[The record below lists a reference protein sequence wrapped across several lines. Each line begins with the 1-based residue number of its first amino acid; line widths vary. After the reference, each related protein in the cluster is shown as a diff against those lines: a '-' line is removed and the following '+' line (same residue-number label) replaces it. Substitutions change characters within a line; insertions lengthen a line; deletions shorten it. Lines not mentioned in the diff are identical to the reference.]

1 MKGFKYRSWQDNVS
15 DIRTVMTYV
24 AQDVSKQCAI
34 QVKDQRAEYKLQSS
48 NQPEC
53 EDDQWLLKPS
63 TEMCRALPSCPLYA
77 SMV

>member
-1 MKGFKYRSWQDNVS
+1 
-15 DIRTVMTYV
+15 MTYV

-53 EDDQWLLKPS
+53 EDDQ
-63 TEMCRALPSCPLYA
+63 
-77 SMV
+77 